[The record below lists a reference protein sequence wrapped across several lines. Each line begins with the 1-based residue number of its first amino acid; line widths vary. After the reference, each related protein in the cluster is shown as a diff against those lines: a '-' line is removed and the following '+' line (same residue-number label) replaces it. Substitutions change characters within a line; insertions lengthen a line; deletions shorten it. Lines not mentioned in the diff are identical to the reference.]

1 MGQESR
7 SKMGSAEKIRQ
18 LRIAFG
24 FGPKEKVESESES
37 WHNGRKRKR
46 YRRFLG
52 ITKAKENFQG
62 GIVTKFVQEQ

>member
-24 FGPKEKVESESES
+24 FGPKEKVESKSES
-37 WHNGRKRKR
+37 WHNRRKRKR
-46 YRRFLG
+46 KYATFSFILSSHLS
-52 ITKAKENFQG
+52 
-62 GIVTKFVQEQ
+62 